1 MPSIDTI
8 VFKYPMHFILIY
20 YMCLQLHQLNV
31 FGIQRTVQRDIF
43 L

>member
-1 MPSIDTI
+1 MGMFACCEMNSVGED
-8 VFKYPMHFILIY
+8 
-20 YMCLQLHQLNV
+20 V